1 VAVGQRGLGKADALL
16 RGDLVGDGWAHLAVT
31 SVVWLVV
38 PTVVAVINLLRSEV
52 K

>member
-1 VAVGQRGLGKADALL
+1 LHADLS
-16 RGDLVGDGWAHLAVT
+16 GDQWWHLAVT

-38 PTVVAVINLLRSEV
+38 PMVVAVVTVLRSEV